1 MRLTTITLACILI
14 CLAATDAAA
23 GDGPVLTVTGTA
35 IDPTVSSDPIATVQA
50 TVDAGTELQY
60 CWTAEP
66 GTFDS
71 PLASYRY
78 GWNLIDPAD
87 PNDPGWAVP
96 LTAWD
101 GSSVCSDMQA
111 FVQGAPTFDVEVRD
125 EADVVSRLTV
135 QIQVIQAVPTNT
147 RSWTTVKATFA
158 H

>member
-1 MRLTTITLACILI
+1 MRLITITLVCSLI
-14 CLAATDAAA
+14 CLATTAAA
-23 GDGPVLTVTGTA
+23 GDGPVLTVTGPA

-50 TVDAGTELQY
+50 TVDAGVELQY

-87 PNDPGWAVP
+87 PNDPGWSVP
-96 LTAWD
+96 LTPWD
-101 GSSVCSDMQA
+101 GSSACSDVQV
-111 FVQGAPTFDVEVRD
+111 FTQGAPNLVVEARD
-125 EADVVSRLTV
+125 EAGAVSRLSV
-135 QIQVIQAVPTNT
+135 LIQVIQAVPTNT